1 MNSLL
6 FPLSFTKFQCKKRIE
21 RTFFSSVSTQ
31 KRWETAGSGATLPQY
46 LPNPKN
52 KFPVKFIFTYSVFV
66 LLSTGK
72 KTKTISLKVFT
83 IIAFEN
89 WQKETKKGTLRSF
102 NFKNLMLCLVVEH
115 GKGELMRFDFCRL
128 DAKIKI
134 YGTGC
139 FLLQKGLKIAPLGGA
154 KKAPSSKNKTNIFFI
169 LTSFLKACV
178 CYFLINFYF
187 FTKW

>member
-1 MNSLL
+1 M
-6 FPLSFTKFQCKKRIE
+6 QKKIE

-72 KTKTISLKVFT
+72 KTKTISLKVFM

-102 NFKNLMLCLVVEH
+102 NFKNLMLCLVIE
-115 GKGELMRFDFCRL
+115 G
-128 DAKIKI
+128 
-134 YGTGC
+134 
-139 FLLQKGLKIAPLGGA
+139 
-154 KKAPSSKNKTNIFFI
+154 APSSKKKQQNKYIFYFI

-178 CYFLINFYF
+178 HYFLINFYF
-187 FTKW
+187 FTL

>member
-1 MNSLL
+1 MS
-6 FPLSFTKFQCKKRIE
+6 PG
-21 RTFFSSVSTQ
+21 TQ
-31 KRWETAGSGATLPQY
+31 KGWETAGSWTTLPQY

-72 KTKTISLKVFT
+72 KTKTISLKVFK

-102 NFKNLMLCLVVEH
+102 KNLMLCLIIEH
-115 GKGELMRFDFCRL
+115 RKGELLRSDFCSL

-134 YGTGC
+134 YETGC
-139 FLLQKGLKIAPLGGA
+139 FLLQKGLKVAPLRGNQ
-154 KKAPSSKNKTNIFFI
+154 KQNKYI
-169 LTSFLKACV
+169 
-178 CYFLINFYF
+178 FYF
-187 FTKW
+187 D